1 MIQLFSCYKQPLQM
15 SAKSPRVG
23 NTVQATSS
31 KGTALSTDR
40 FELNHQKKGDSS
52 PVYES
57 ALSIGE
63 YGLPTGHLYEDCFKA
78 ERKISNLP
86 GVVHVNKIRSLDPSE
101 KDPAKAYASEIT
113 LDLKGTRLSKKTTPG
128 EHISFLD
135 ISNPDLF
142 PATFHQK
149 LRKAGSKN
157 TLKPEA
163 FFPLKDVRVKNF
175 TIASPQGGE
184 RNWLG
189 RPNGKIKLIVRRVE
203 TAEGYKGPL
212 TNFLVSRKKGDGLVF
227 AAPISHHFLGPKAN
241 TPALFLGVGS
251 SVSPYIAMLRTRF
264 EQERG
269 PYAETYLGIGH
280 TRQSLEYERKALH
293 RFANKPNH
301 HFTYR
306 PVFSRESEKS
316 NDVPYVQSLIQKPE
330 EAQKIFNLILNPKS
344 QIYISGFW
352 GFSEQIEEALKKSA
366 LSNPQL
372 GVTVKQLE
380 AALETAKQEN
390 RYHVEGEIRQ
400 DLAEGLQGY

>member
-1 MIQLFSCYKQPLQM
+1 MLQLFSNRKQHSQFPVKGQQGGSTL
-15 SAKSPRVG
+15 
-23 NTVQATSS
+23 QATNR
-31 KGTALSTDR
+31 KPFALQTDR
-40 FELNHQKKGDSS
+40 LELSHRKTASTS

-57 ALSIGE
+57 ALNIGE
-63 YGLPTGHLYEDCFKA
+63 YGLPAGHIYEDCFKA
-78 ERKISNLP
+78 ERKTSNLP

-101 KDPAKAYASEIT
+101 KNPSKAYASEIT

-142 PATFHQK
+142 PTAFHQK
-149 LRKAGSKN
+149 LRKTGPKN
-157 TLKPEA
+157 VLKPET

-264 EQERG
+264 EQEQG

-280 TRQSLEYERKALH
+280 TRQSLEYERKALN
-293 RFANKPNH
+293 RFASKPNH

-316 NDVPYVQSLIQKPE
+316 NGVPYVQSLIQKPE

-352 GFSEQIEEALKKSA
+352 GFSEQIEAALKKSA

-372 GVTVKQLE
+372 GVTVKQVE
-380 AALETAKQEN
+380 TALETAKQEN